1 MIPQRNHT
9 QNRWCSLTIKMA
21 KYLKTKMKILLIVL
35 GVILLGFIIVQVF
48 AFNSQRNI
56 ETYAYVVNKKYDKF
70 EIRSYKA
77 TLFTSV
83 KLSSK
88 GYKNSSS
95 KGFSILAGYI
105 FGENERN
112 EKIAMTSPVT
122 MSLEDSMTMLFMV
135 PKKFDK
141 QTLPQPN
148 QSQIKFR
155 EEPAKTV
162 AAIAF
167 NGWAD
172 DEKIETY
179 KQKLI
184 TALDN
189 EGIAFTTRFYFLG
202 YNAPYEFFNR
212 KNEVIVELQK
222 EPLDH

>member
-122 MSLEDSMTMLFMV
+122 MSLEDSMTMMFMV
-135 PKKFDK
+135 PKKLK
-141 QTLPQPN
+141 KEMLPKPN
-148 QSQIKFR
+148 QSLIEFK

-162 AAIAF
+162 AAITF
-167 NGWAD
+167 NGWAN
-172 DEKIETY
+172 DEKIEKF
-179 KQKLI
+179 KQELKS
-184 TALDN
+184 ALDA
-189 EGIAFTTRFYFLG
+189 EGITYSDRFYFLG
-202 YNAPYEFFNR
+202 YNAPYEVFNR
-212 KNEVIVELQK
+212 KNEVIVELR
-222 EPLDH
+222 